1 MLFLDGHAGFRD
13 SRLIDIE
20 LFREKKL

>member
-13 SRLIDIE
+13 SRLIDIN